1 MKSLSQALMETKE
14 IEPRFYWR
22 LRYLDGAFVVKLA
35 EAMNKLADEKEKNL
49 LRKKCLN
56 SV

>member
-35 EAMNKLADEKEKNL
+35 EAMSKLADEKEKNL
-49 LRKKCLN
+49 LRKKQN
-56 SV
+56 SR